1 MYLELTQNE
10 VNNIPRTADAYIDH
24 SGEEV
29 AATTEQ
35 YFWLPLQRFS
45 NTRQIIWVAD
55 TTDIGSLDAT
65 VATHIV
71 TNIDTEVVTTVNT
84 DYQVDLTAQCLTYL
98 ENTDWDIIRNTE
110 TGVEV
115 PADILTKR
123 QICREN
129 IV

>member
-1 MYLELTQNE
+1 
-10 VNNIPRTADAYIDH
+10 
-24 SGEEV
+24 
-29 AATTEQ
+29 
-35 YFWLPLQRFS
+35 
-45 NTRQIIWVAD
+45 
-55 TTDIGSLDAT
+55 

-98 ENTDWDIIRNTE
+98 ENTDWYIIRNTE